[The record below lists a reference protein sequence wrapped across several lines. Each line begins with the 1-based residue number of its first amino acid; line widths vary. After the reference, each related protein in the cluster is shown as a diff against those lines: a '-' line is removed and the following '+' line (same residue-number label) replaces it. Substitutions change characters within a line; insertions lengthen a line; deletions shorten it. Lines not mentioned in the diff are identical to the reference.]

1 VGFDASILSVKPIS
15 PPREEETYANGS
27 STLRLACPVVFMTP
41 VSRAVRVVPRWYKDS
56 IMGPSQKWIHER
68 SFAEDLVSRWAKSI
82 VDSEK
87 EFF

>member
-1 VGFDASILSVKPIS
+1 
-15 PPREEETYANGS
+15 
-27 STLRLACPVVFMTP
+27 MTP

-87 EFF
+87 EFFSK

>member
-1 VGFDASILSVKPIS
+1 MRWLAVVLIPLIL
-15 PPREEETYANGS
+15 
-27 STLRLACPVVFMTP
+27 
-41 VSRAVRVVPRWYKDS
+41 AVRVVPRWYKDS

-87 EFF
+87 EFFSK